1 MSELPD
7 LSAADLATAFAA
19 GTLSPVGVTAAV
31 LARIAA
37 CEPVLNAMYLVH
49 ADTALADAG
58 ASLARWR
65 AGTPYSPLD
74 GVPVT
79 VKENIHTRGDPA
91 PVGTAAADIV
101 PMPRDAPP
109 AARLREAGCVLV
121 GKTTMP
127 DFGMLSAG
135 VSSLHG
141 ITRNPWNPACNTS
154 GSSSGAGAA
163 GAAGYGP
170 LHVGTDIGGSV
181 RLPAAHCGLFGLKP
195 SLGRIPI
202 DPPYLGRVAGPMTRT
217 VRDAA
222 MLLAVLARPD
232 ARDWMSLPAQPCDYA
247 GLLEDLPLA
256 GLRVGWLAD
265 MGVGLA
271 LDPRVRRACADAAA
285 ALADA
290 GAVVEPVAPWL
301 DAGMLD
307 GICAFFE
314 ARSHGDIVTMD
325 PERRARVLPFVERW
339 CTWRAGGFSGRDVMS
354 AYGRIMAMREAA
366 VRAVGAFD
374 FVISP
379 VSPVV
384 DYPATQPSPGNDPTD
399 ALSHIAYT
407 VAFNMSEQPAAS
419 VNWTHSAEGMP
430 LGVQVIGQRFDDLGV
445 LRLARALESLRP
457 AQRPWPAPAGLSSGG
472 AKT

>member
-1 MSELPD
+1 MTALHDLTAAE
-7 LSAADLATAFAA
+7 LSAAYAA
-19 GTLSPVGVTAAV
+19 GTLSPLEATRAA
-31 LARIAA
+31 LERIAA
-37 CEPVLNAMYLVH
+37 CEPLLNAMHLVH
-49 ADTALADAG
+49 GETALADAR
-58 ASLARWR
+58 AAQERWR
-65 AGTPYSPLD
+65 AGRPLSALD

-79 VKENIHTRGDPA
+79 IKENIHTRGDPS
-91 PVGTAAADIV
+91 PVGTAASDDV

-109 AARLREAGCVLV
+109 AARLREAGCVIL

-141 ITRNPWNPACNTS
+141 ITRNPWNPACSTS

-181 RLPAAHCGLFGLKP
+181 RLPAAHCGLYGLKP

-202 DPPYLGRVAGPMTRT
+202 DPPYMGRVAGPMTRT

-222 MLLAVLARPD
+222 MMMSALARPD

-247 GLLEDLPLA
+247 GMLEDLPLR

-265 MGVGLA
+265 MSVGLA
-271 LDPRVRRACADAAA
+271 LDPRVRQACADAAA
-285 ALADA
+285 ALAGA
-290 GAVVEPVAPWL
+290 GAVVEPVTPWL
-301 DAGMLD
+301 TAAMLD

-314 ARSHGDIVTMD
+314 ARSHNDIVGMD
-325 PERRARVLPFVERW
+325 STRRARVLPFIERW
-339 CTWRAGGFSGRDVMS
+339 CTWRAGGFSGRDVID
-354 AYGRIMAMREAA
+354 AYGRVMAMREST
-366 VRAVGAFD
+366 VRTVAAFD

-384 DYPATQPSPGNDPTD
+384 AYPAEQPSPGNDATD

-407 VAFNMSEQPAAS
+407 VPFSMSEQPAAS
-419 VNWTHSAEGMP
+419 LNWSYTPEGMP

-445 LRLARALESLRP
+445 LRLSRALEGLRP
-457 AQRPWPAPAGLSSGG
+457 AQRAWPTVRP
-472 AKT
+472 

>member
-19 GTLSPVGVTAAV
+19 GTLSPVEVTAAV

-65 AGTPYSPLD
+65 AGTPHSPLD

-232 ARDWMSLPAQPCDYA
+232 ARDWMSLPARPCDYA